1 MTDCVYVYVS
11 LFFFFLALLIQAAA
25 LARKLL
31 YEGEVLQR
39 HGNFTAA
46 LEKYEAALKL
56 HPTSLAAK
64 HSLDALRIII
74 KYCHTFDWKCPFF
87 TMPRGI
93 EFEFKASRSDTQN
106 RVVGERVELYGLVA
120 RPELN
125 GLKGVVAEEYDQVTG
140 RFTIRLD
147 PIGSL
152 EIEASKLVQVKCTNL
167 LDSFSDD
174 PN

>member
-1 MTDCVYVYVS
+1 LTDCVYVYVS
-11 LFFFFLALLIQAAA
+11 LFFFFLALLQAAA

-39 HGNFTAA
+39 HGNYTAA

-56 HPTSLAAK
+56 DPTSLAAK
-64 HSLDALRIII
+64 HSLDALR
-74 KYCHTFDWKCPFF
+74 KWHHFL
-87 TMPRGI
+87 TMPFGI
-93 EFEFKASRSDTQN
+93 EFELKTSRSDTQN

-147 PIGSL
+147 PVGSL

>member
-74 KYCHTFDWKCPFF
+74 KDCHTFDWK
-87 TMPRGI
+87 MPRGF
-93 EFEFKASRSDTQN
+93 EYEFKMSRSDVKN

-125 GLKGVVAEEYDQVTG
+125 GLKGVVAKEYDQVTG

-167 LDSFSDD
+167 FDSFSDD

>member
-1 MTDCVYVYVS
+1 M
-11 LFFFFLALLIQAAA
+11 
-25 LARKLL
+25 
-31 YEGEVLQR
+31 LQR

-56 HPTSLAAK
+56 DPTSLAAK

-74 KYCHTFDWKCPFF
+74 KDCHKWF

-93 EFEFKASRSDTQN
+93 EFELKSSWSDTQN